1 MKIVQVSSLWEATPP
16 PKYGGLEVVV
26 SNLTEELVRR
36 GHSVVLFATGD
47 SRTKARLLSTYPR
60 ALYRDGVP
68 WASLYYTLIH
78 VSEAVRFAEVWGAD
92 IVHNHLSYRSL
103 SSMSLSKVPFVNT
116 IHGVLDEKIITSDI
130 LRTFNH
136 YRGQPY
142 ISISDY
148 QRRHAKKLNWVKT
161 VYNGIDVSSFPFES
175 NPRGD
180 YLLWIGRFT
189 ANKAPHLAI
198 ELARQAGIPLKMAAK
213 LDQQSPKDIDYFNHE
228 IKPLLKPGVAEWVG
242 EIGHKEKA
250 LLYKDALAFLNPI
263 QWDEPFGL
271 TVAESM
277 ACGTPVIAYRRG
289 SMPELIIDGETGFL
303 IKPNHEDQFLAA
315 IKKVGTIDRAKCRQH
330 ADSNFSVTAMTDGY
344 LSVYEKLL
352 AK

>member
-1 MKIVQVSSLWEATPP
+1 MQEELQIKKYKRRYNPFRNLLIRHYLTYVDKIFS
-16 PKYGGLEVVV
+16 V
-26 SNLTEELVRR
+26 SNALKE
-36 GHSVVLFATGD
+36 VLERNGIQN
-47 SRTKARLLSTYPR
+47 
-60 ALYRDGVP
+60 V
-68 WASLYYTLIH
+68 
-78 VSEAVRFAEVWGAD
+78 E
-92 IVHNHLSYRSL
+92 
-103 SSMSLSKVPFVNT
+103 
-116 IHGVLDEKIITSDI
+116 
-130 LRTFNH
+130 
-136 YRGQPY
+136 
-142 ISISDY
+142 
-148 QRRHAKKLNWVKT
+148 T